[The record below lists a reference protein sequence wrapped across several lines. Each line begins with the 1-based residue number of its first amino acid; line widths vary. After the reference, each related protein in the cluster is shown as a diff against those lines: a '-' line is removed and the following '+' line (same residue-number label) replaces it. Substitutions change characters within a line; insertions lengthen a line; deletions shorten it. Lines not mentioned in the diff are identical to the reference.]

1 MRQWFK
7 MEKKADR
14 AAEVTIYDFIGK
26 DWMGE
31 GVDAASFYDQ
41 LRALGE
47 VETITLRVNSPGGVV
62 TDGVAMYNLLDQHP
76 ARIVAVIDGIAASAA
91 SLIVMAADEIVIPE
105 NAFMLIHEPRGLA
118 WGTATDARAMAEDL
132 DRMTEVFAATYAK
145 RTGGRMNAE
154 AVRALM
160 AEDRLMTGAEAVERG
175 LADRMAEPVRMAAS
189 FDPARLPVAL
199 REKLAPVFSATA
211 QGDPQGDPQEDPQG
225 GPAAVAGGDDGAGA
239 TDGRG
244 ALAPEATARAS
255 ALEIVELCALA
266 GFSQMAAGFLR
277 EGTSA
282 DAVRAALM
290 SARAAED
297 AKTAISNARPPRQA
311 ASPAASWD
319 RHIDRINSRVGG
331 R

>member
-1 MRQWFK
+1 MRHWFK

-14 AAEVTIYDFIGK
+14 EAEVTIYDFIGK

-118 WGTATDARAMAEDL
+118 WGTASDARAMAEDL
-132 DRMTEVFAATYAK
+132 DRMTEVFALTYAK
-145 RTGGRMNAE
+145 RTGGKMDVE
-154 AVRALM
+154 TVKALM

-175 LADRMAEPVRMAAS
+175 LADRMAETVRMAAS

-199 REKLAPVFSATA
+199 REKLAPVFSAA
-211 QGDPQGDPQEDPQG
+211 PEAANGAS
-225 GPAAVAGGDDGAGA
+225 AAVAGGLGAPGGA
-239 TDGRG
+239 EGKGPATC
-244 ALAPEATARAS
+244 EAADRAS
-255 ALEIVELCALA
+255 ALEIVELCTLA
-266 GFSQMAAGFLR
+266 GFPQMAAGFLR
-277 EGTSA
+277 EGQGA

-290 SARAAED
+290 TARAAED
-297 AKTAISNARPPRQA
+297 AKTAIHTARPPRQA

-319 RHIDRINSRVGG
+319 RHIDRINSRVAG